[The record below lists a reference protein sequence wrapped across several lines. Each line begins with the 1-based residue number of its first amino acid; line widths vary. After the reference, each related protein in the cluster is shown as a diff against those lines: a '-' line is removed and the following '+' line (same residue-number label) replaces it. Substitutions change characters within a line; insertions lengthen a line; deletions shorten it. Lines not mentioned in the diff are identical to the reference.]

1 MVVKLYQMRYE
12 DGVYCYGTKDELIKN
27 HNEWVEQS
35 GRFELD
41 EIDDELATTLQ
52 DLDEWWI
59 VEEVYRFEEKADANY
74 EMRIATY
81 EKENDYLRRVNE
93 ILWSYIPES
102 DYEINEKIS
111 KEINEVEAK

>member
-12 DGVYCYGTKDELIKN
+12 DGVYCVGTKDELIKN
-27 HNEWVEQS
+27 HNEWVENS

-52 DLDEWWI
+52 DLDEHWI
-59 VEEVYRFEEKADANY
+59 VEQIYTFDLGEV
-74 EMRIATY
+74 
-81 EKENDYLRRVNE
+81 DYLRKVNE

-102 DYEINEKIS
+102 DYELNEKIS